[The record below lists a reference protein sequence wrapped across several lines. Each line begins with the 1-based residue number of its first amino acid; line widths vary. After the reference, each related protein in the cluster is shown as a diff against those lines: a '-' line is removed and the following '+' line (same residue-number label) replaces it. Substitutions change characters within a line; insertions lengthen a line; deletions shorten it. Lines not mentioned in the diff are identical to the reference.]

1 MSLISKKC
9 QDINVSAFLDQ
20 FCVLWVSADDVLHLL
35 RLPASVLQ
43 TIQQRHKKCWV
54 DFRCPTHCS
63 HDATKLFIDLY
74 GLGNLCNRVNSQIAD
89 YLMTLFV
96 AEVYAEQGRNNRC
109 ASPPR
114 CRSPSPRRRSPSPRR
129 RSPSPRRRSP
139 SPRRRSLSPRR
150 RHRSRSRRRSV
161 SPRRNSRSLSPRRRS
176 RSPRRRSRSPRRRSR
191 SPRRRSRSPRCCPK
205 PKCCWHHKHHTDLL
219 ERIARQ
225 NDQVVVTLNQLTVTN
240 ANQHLELS
248 NLLNAI
254 RLQNV
259 TIGGQISQILDAV
272 QGDIGGDFTQL
283 LSEIDTRL
291 SALSASLLTA
301 INQLAEQVR
310 NDLSGINAVLN
321 NLSSSITNIN
331 ATLNNLLQAV
341 NGINLNEVIG
351 ELQQTINTILELLQT
366 ILGILQPINNRK

>member
-35 RLPASVLQ
+35 RLPSSVLQ

-63 HDATKLFIDLY
+63 HDATKLFVDLY

-96 AEVYAEQGRNNRC
+96 AEVYAEQGSNNRR
-109 ASPPR
+109 SPPPR
-114 CRSPSPRRRSPSPRR
+114 CRSPSPRR

-150 RHRSRSRRRSV
+150 RHRSRSRCRSRSRRRSV
-161 SPRRNSRSLSPRRRS
+161 SPRRGSRSRSRHRSVSPRRRSLSPRRRS
-176 RSPRRRSRSPRRRSR
+176 RSHSPRCC
-191 SPRRRSRSPRCCPK
+191 PRPRCCPK

-259 TIGGQISQILDAV
+259 TIGGQIAQILDAV
-272 QGDIGGDFTQL
+272 QGLGDVGGDFTQL

-291 SALSASLLTA
+291 AALSASLLAA

-321 NLSSSITNIN
+321 NLSSSVTNIN

-351 ELQQTINTILELLQT
+351 ELQQTVNTILELLQT
-366 ILGILQPINNRK
+366 ILNILQPINRK